1 MVLSGSREDAG
12 VVKDGG
18 EWRWAVE
25 GYGWEG
31 LSVGSEAVSI
41 RALVDQGIHR
51 MTGWKAI
58 IVCVEQIDLKE

>member
-1 MVLSGSREDAG
+1 M
-12 VVKDGG
+12 VKDGG

-41 RALVDQGIHR
+41 RALVERGNHR

-58 IVCVEQIDLKE
+58 IVGVEQLIDLRE

>member
-12 VVKDGG
+12 AVKDGG
-18 EWRWAVE
+18 EWRRAVE

-41 RALVDQGIHR
+41 RALVDQGNHR
-51 MTGWKAI
+51 MTGWKVI
-58 IVCVEQIDLKE
+58 IVCVEQVDLKG

>member
-1 MVLSGSREDAG
+1 M
-12 VVKDGG
+12 VKDGG

-41 RALVDQGIHR
+41 RALVERGNHR

-58 IVCVEQIDLKE
+58 ISWCGANRLEGVRTDPSCKAI